1 MTKPRIGVTI
11 SADETRDRTK
21 ELRLKEAYFE
31 SVERAGG
38 EPVAFPMETPVEKVA
53 EAVSE
58 FRGILLTGGADID
71 PALFNGEPHPRVY
84 GVDPNRDAIEIA
96 LANYCADHKVPLFGI
111 CRGLQI
117 INVTLGGTLYTDITD
132 QLPGALKHPC
142 YPEYARDYLAH
153 NIMIKVNTHLTA
165 ITGQSQMKVNS
176 LHHQGIKDL
185 APDLTMSAMS
195 PDGLIEGVEFMF
207 HPFFLGVQWHPECLP
222 DSAPNQ
228 ALFTAFVRA
237 ATPEE

>member
-21 ELRLKEAYFE
+21 ELRLKEAYFA
-31 SVERAGG
+31 SVEHAGG

-53 EAVSE
+53 EAVSS

-84 GVDPNRDAIEIA
+84 GVDPTRDALEIA
-96 LANYCADHKVPLFGI
+96 LANYCADHKIPLFGI

-117 INVTLGGTLYTDITD
+117 INVALGGSLYTDITD
-132 QLPGALKHPC
+132 QLPGALKHNC
-142 YPEYARDYLAH
+142 YPDYARDYLAH
-153 NIMIKVNTHLTA
+153 NVMIKVNTHLTA
-165 ITGQSQMKVNS
+165 ITELTQMKVNS

-185 APDLTMSAMS
+185 APDVTMSAMS